1 MKLGQANLKAE
12 MTVVGAV
19 NCGKIFRCLL
29 IVLTVIK
36 QFLFLVSEIVE
47 AGVSLLVRAYMIASH
62 KAKGTKQLKETI
74 I

>member
-36 QFLFLVSEIVE
+36 
-47 AGVSLLVRAYMIASH
+47 
-62 KAKGTKQLKETI
+62 
-74 I
+74 